1 MILKKLLK
9 DEYARIVGEIANLS
23 AAAGNINTIKAIIK
37 ENYNSYQTLKKKF
50 DTISGKYELFKKEIA
65 ALTKRLKCGNL
76 YKTCPFYKKAVSQNY
91 MNELKLLRDEM
102 LKVKDTI
109 DKWHN
114 KLNEEKNKLQVDDI
128 NKALNNLQKR
138 KEELKKETEEYERQY
153 KDLLNLQNIFS
164 LGEQEIKK
172 YQKKLKALEKEYNKL
187 DEQLKLYSQL
197 KTALSRTGLQTYIIE
212 HRKKYLE
219 GILNDLL
226 ERAFKNSGTF
236 VKMQFR
242 TMRKTLDG
250 SITSDMG
257 IDIYLNNSLIDFR
270 LLSGGQK
277 RLITFIMNCA
287 IALYKLLLK
296 ENQWES
302 IYLDEITSA
311 ISKEYIDSVY
321 SVFDV
326 LKKYYKQIFLVTH
339 LESLAS
345 LIEHPIYINNG
356 KIRK

>member
-1 MILKKLLK
+1 
-9 DEYARIVGEIANLS
+9 
-23 AAAGNINTIKAIIK
+23 
-37 ENYNSYQTLKKKF
+37 
-50 DTISGKYELFKKEIA
+50 
-65 ALTKRLKCGNL
+65 
-76 YKTCPFYKKAVSQNY
+76 
-91 MNELKLLRDEM
+91 
-102 LKVKDTI
+102 
-109 DKWHN
+109 
-114 KLNEEKNKLQVDDI
+114 
-128 NKALNNLQKR
+128 
-138 KEELKKETEEYERQY
+138 
-153 KDLLNLQNIFS
+153 
-164 LGEQEIKK
+164 
-172 YQKKLKALEKEYNKL
+172 
-187 DEQLKLYSQL
+187 
-197 KTALSRTGLQTYIIE
+197 
-212 HRKKYLE
+212 
-219 GILNDLL
+219 
-226 ERAFKNSGTF
+226 
-236 VKMQFR
+236 MQFR

-345 LIEHPIYINNG
+345 LIEHPIYVNNG